1 MSEVD
6 LVYIYMVMLGV
17 EDRINLCVHRIDTL
31 DLFMLY
37 EDTLYA
43 LRSTLDRYEYREDRV
58 GLESVLS
65 SPLYVSVVGVIKMVT
80 A

>member
-1 MSEVD
+1 VSEVD